1 VAPAWETPGVIPARL
16 AAAAALVGGLLW
28 IAHAVLGGG
37 SDPVPATL
45 HFVGLGFVLVA
56 SAIFGSSLVKSDAV
70 AMRVVVGLASGLLA
84 LSLVEAFRVTDSGWY
99 DGFWASSPRSSAAS
113 PSCAAAA
120 SSSGRHEPAAPT
132 PADPPF
138 VVVIGNPGHLREVAP
153 EVR

>member
-99 DGFWASSPRSSAAS
+99 DGFWGIVAAIIGGLALLRGRGKQQRAPRAGGAHS
-113 PSCAAAA
+113 
-120 SSSGRHEPAAPT
+120 R
-132 PADPPF
+132 
-138 VVVIGNPGHLREVAP
+138 
-153 EVR
+153 